1 MKKRPKQHEIGD
13 DGVILFQEALRKANK
28 NSKLTTTFNEQIKN
42 DYGVDGELQFFEDG
56 RHTCNV
62 FKVQIKSTKSLRII
76 DNNTQISFKLDN
88 DEIKFLYEL
97 NVPSALIVCN
107 TTDEEVFWHP
117 ILRDKTFIKAAIA
130 SEQKKTTT
138 LHLSLE
144 NKIIDGSLQS
154 FYKYFTDMQNED
166 LLRKSS
172 LDTMCRSME
181 LMKTPGLDLT
191 TRDKESP
198 LSPNAII
205 SIETEQYAYDYCPNK
220 KYGEEGLGL
229 LSTKTKLKFDTKL
242 KSQAETYQKLQNILK
257 GNIDEV
263 YIPAKNILSTHTST
277 GIPIWDKSFS
287 ELKVV
292 GLSISNKPIKRS
304 VNIFLSNKKSKFI
317 IKAEEYFSNGI
328 VYINSID
335 AKKQPFRFT
344 AELNIESANAQSKMH
359 IGLNYNFFKNYE
371 SIIHYLDFLLMNDSI
386 TFGGFAP
393 DTGEEMKIATISL
406 PQNVEDGLEYVYHIC
421 RSFVDIQEKYNLV
434 IPYKELNTIQA
445 KDEYEINKVI
455 KLFELESVPIDRD
468 ITLTIT
474 MKEGANI
481 DGLVEGYQ
489 FRTLGDVC
497 IPLFGTILY
506 TDKLRQDISGVVSKI
521 TKQGGGQYKILAKD
535 VSMRLKKI

>member
-13 DGVILFQEALRKANK
+13 DGVTLFQEALRKANK
-28 NSKLTTTFNEQIKN
+28 NSKLTATFNEQIKN

-62 FKVQIKSTKSLRII
+62 FKVQIKSTKSLKII
-76 DNNTQISFKLDN
+76 HNNTQISFKLDN

-107 TTDEEVFWHP
+107 TTDEKVFWHP
-117 ILRDKTFIKAAIA
+117 ILRDKTFIKAAETTG
-130 SEQKKTTT
+130 EQKKTTT

-144 NKIIDGSLQS
+144 NKIMDGSLQS
-154 FYKYFTDMQNED
+154 FYKYFTDMQNEG

-172 LDTMCRSME
+172 LNTMSRSME
-181 LMKTPGLDLT
+181 LMKAPGLDLT

-205 SIETEQYAYDYCPNK
+205 SIETERYAYDYCPNK
-220 KYGEEGLGL
+220 KYGEDGL
-229 LSTKTKLKFDTKL
+229 LSAKTKLKFDTKS
-242 KSQAETYQKLQNILK
+242 KSQVKTYQKLQNILE
-257 GNIDEV
+257 GNIGEV
-263 YIPAKNILSTHTST
+263 YIPAKNIVSTHVYT

-287 ELKVV
+287 ELKLV

-304 VNIFLSNKKSKFI
+304 VNIFLSNKRSKFI

-371 SIIHYLDFLLMNDSI
+371 SIIRYLDFLLMNDSI

-455 KLFELESVPIDRD
+455 KLFELENVPIDRD